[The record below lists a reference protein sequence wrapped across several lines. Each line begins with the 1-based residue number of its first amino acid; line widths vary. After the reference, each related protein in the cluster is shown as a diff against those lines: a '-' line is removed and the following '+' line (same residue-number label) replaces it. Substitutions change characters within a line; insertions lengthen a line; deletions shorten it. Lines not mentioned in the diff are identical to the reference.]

1 MMKPWHRLLL
11 SQLVLAGII
20 LNLCAAA
27 RRDDFSVRTLPMM
40 IAQTVWYAGLILPLA
55 GGPRFEKIG
64 TWLVGGSAWLML
76 SAMLCRGFDIDS
88 VAVVVPIFLSG
99 PALTLLLIGAGYG
112 LARIR
117 R

>member
-27 RRDDFSVRTLPMM
+27 RRDDFSAQTLPMM

-64 TWLVGGSAWLML
+64 TWLVGGGAWMML
-76 SAMLCRGFDIDS
+76 SAALCRGFDIDS
-88 VAVVVPIFLSG
+88 VAACVAILLSVP
-99 PALTLLLIGAGYG
+99 TLILLAVGGLYG